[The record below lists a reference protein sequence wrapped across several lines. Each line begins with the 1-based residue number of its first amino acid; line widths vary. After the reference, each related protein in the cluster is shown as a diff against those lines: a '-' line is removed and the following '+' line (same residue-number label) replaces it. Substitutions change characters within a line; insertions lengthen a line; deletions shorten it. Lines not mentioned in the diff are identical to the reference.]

1 MLSALHEDSN
11 ANEMRLSG
19 ENLQRVRHTF
29 ALEQSTRA
37 CTHLSKR
44 RASNDPQ
51 YREVL
56 LVCCLLFVMS
66 ELLLGQ
72 YDNAIQHLHSGLR
85 ILKETQAYHSN
96 MNLDDSLIHFFKR
109 LDIESAHFGPGTPFL
124 FDHLETEDGVQ
135 HMDHFSKMK
144 NVTDVHRSVT
154 ILLNLGLP
162 FLARCWPSSATEITA
177 EYNELFQTQQEILS
191 LNHNFQQ
198 HFEIFYRDI
207 YPTLCNR
214 DQQGV
219 DLLQLQSL
227 SQILSLKTCLIK
239 GPVPETLTPEY
250 ISLLS
255 AHQAFLA
262 NSGDR
267 PSFTLDYGVVPG
279 LWVVAS
285 QCPDCSI
292 RLQAIHTLESWPHCE
307 GMVNSN
313 VIVSMALKSL
323 KEELRTRGQLYS
335 SIIGAGKEEE
345 LSRFLFEELMSKQPV
360 TSWSFI
366 RGTELR
372 LQDSN

>member
-1 MLSALHEDSN
+1 MLGALHEDSN

-19 ENLQRVRHTF
+19 KT
-29 ALEQSTRA
+29 S
-37 CTHLSKR
+37 
-44 RASNDPQ
+44 
-51 YREVL
+51 
-56 LVCCLLFVMS
+56 S
-66 ELLLGQ
+66 ELATLL
-72 YDNAIQHLHSGLR
+72 HLNSPHELVLIFPNVEPRTILNIDKLSCGLR
-85 ILKETQAYHSN
+85 ILEETQAYHSKIS
-96 MNLDDSLIHFFKR
+96 LDDSLIHFFKR

-124 FDHLETEDGVQ
+124 LNDLQIEDDVGNKN
-135 HMDHFSKMK
+135 HFSEMK

-162 FLARCWPSSATEITA
+162 FLARCWPSSAVQIAA
-177 EYNELFQTQQEILS
+177 EYNEFFQTQQHILS
-191 LNHNFQQ
+191 LNLEFQY
-198 HFEIFYRDI
+198 HFGIFYRDI
-207 YPTLCNR
+207 YHTLCDR
-214 DQQGV
+214 DQRGV

-239 GPVPETLTPEY
+239 GPVPAALTPEY

-262 NSGDR
+262 KSGDR

-292 RLQAIHTLESWPHCE
+292 RLQAIHTLECWPHCE
-307 GMVNSN
+307 GLVNSN

-323 KEELRTRGQLYS
+323 KAELQTRGQLYG
-335 SIIGAGKEEE
+335 SIIGVGKEEE
-345 LSRFLFEELMSKQPV
+345 LSRFLFDELMSKQQV

-366 RGTELR
+366 RGTELG
-372 LQDSN
+372 LTHST

>member
-1 MLSALHEDSN
+1 MLGALHEDSS

-37 CTHLSKR
+37 CSHLSKR

-51 YREVL
+51 YREVV

-66 ELLLGQ
+66 ELLLGR

-85 ILKETQAYHSN
+85 ILKETQTCHPII
-96 MNLDDSLIHFFKR
+96 NLDHSLIHFFKR

-124 FDHLETEDGVQ
+124 SSHLQREDHVESLDL
-135 HMDHFSKMK
+135 FSKMQ
-144 NVTDVHRSVT
+144 NVTDVHQSVT

-162 FLARCWPSSATEITA
+162 FLARCWPSSAVEIAA
-177 EYNELFQTQQEILS
+177 EYNELFQTQQHILS
-191 LNHNFQQ
+191 LNHDFQH
-198 HFEIFYRDI
+198 HFGIFHRSVYH
-207 YPTLCNR
+207 TLCNR
-214 DQQGV
+214 DQRGV

-239 GPVPETLTPEY
+239 GPVPASLTPEY

-255 AHQAFLA
+255 AHQTFLA
-262 NSGDR
+262 KSGDR

-307 GMVNSN
+307 GIINSN

-323 KEELRTRGQLYS
+323 KVELQTQGQLYS

-345 LSRFLFEELMSKQPV
+345 LSRFLFDELMSKQQV

-366 RGTELR
+366 RGAELR
-372 LQDSN
+372 LKDCQ